1 MVNTTNKFPFTYLM
15 AGQRK
20 YKIILL
26 VVFLAFLLISF
37 IKPVYPAEM
46 LLQHSITL
54 VMGAFLIMVIV
65 KNSLTDKS
73 FTLIVL
79 FLLLHVIGA
88 R

>member
-1 MVNTTNKFPFTYLM
+1 M
-15 AGQRK
+15 
-20 YKIILL
+20 
-26 VVFLAFLLISF
+26 
-37 IKPVYPAEM
+37 KPVYPAEM

-65 KNSLTDKS
+65 KNSLSDRS

-88 R
+88 RWIYSYVPYHEWIRFITGRF